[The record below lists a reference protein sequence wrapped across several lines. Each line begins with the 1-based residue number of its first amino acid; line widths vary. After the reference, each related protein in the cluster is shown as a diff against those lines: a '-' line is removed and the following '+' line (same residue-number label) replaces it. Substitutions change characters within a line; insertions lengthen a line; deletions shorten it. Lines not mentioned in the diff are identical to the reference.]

1 MKLLNGKEL
10 FELLYDDKIT
20 EEQCIEVIHPQ
31 ETDHYILRQGCLNK
45 FDEWDLLTN
54 LLYKEYKFV
63 IRNQK
68 RVVNKLNEKK
78 KNEIIADLERR
89 LAKLKGEDNCEF

>member
-1 MKLLNGKEL
+1 MKKLNGKEL
-10 FELLYDDKIT
+10 FELLYDGKIS

-31 ETDHYILRQGCLNK
+31 EQDHYILRQGFSNN

-68 RVVNKLNEKK
+68 RVENYLKEKNRKK
-78 KNEIIADLERR
+78 KIQELEEQLER
-89 LAKLKGEDNCEF
+89 LKGE

>member
-1 MKLLNGKEL
+1 MKKLNGEEL

-68 RVVNKLNEKK
+68 RVENYLKERNRKK
-78 KNEIIADLERR
+78 KIQELEEQLER
-89 LAKLKGEDNCEF
+89 LKGE

>member
-1 MKLLNGKEL
+1 MKKLNGKEL

-31 ETDHYILRQGCLNK
+31 ESDHYILRQGYLNK

-68 RVVNKLNEKK
+68 RVENYLKERNRKK
-78 KNEIIADLERR
+78 KIQELEEQLER
-89 LAKLKGEDNCEF
+89 LKGE